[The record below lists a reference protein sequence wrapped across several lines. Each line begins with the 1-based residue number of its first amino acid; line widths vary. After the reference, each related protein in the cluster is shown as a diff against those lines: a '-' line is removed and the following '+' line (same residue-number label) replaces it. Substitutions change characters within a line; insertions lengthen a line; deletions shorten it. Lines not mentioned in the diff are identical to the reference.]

1 MGIDGL
7 NDPFSL
13 EPKPGTMEPTTA
25 VANTEVFLD
34 QGMLDEIIKQLDC
47 AETQGWNERRRSR
60 RQSYPR
66 TQLIAP
72 FYRRMPT
79 FEMFKEVTCHD
90 ISTSGVGFYW
100 PATPDFHKAIIAL
113 GEQPRLIYL
122 GMQVVRHVSLT
133 DDPQQV
139 LVGCQF
145 IDRVAIR

>member
-1 MGIDGL
+1 
-7 NDPFSL
+7 
-13 EPKPGTMEPTTA
+13 MEPTIHVTS
-25 VANTEVFLD
+25 TEAFID
-34 QGMLDEIIKQLDC
+34 HAMLDAIIEQLES

-100 PATPDFHKAIIAL
+100 PVAPDFHKAIIAL
-113 GEQPRLIYL
+113 GDQPRLIYL
-122 GMQVVRHVSLT
+122 GMQVVRHISLES
-133 DDPQQV
+133 DPQRV